1 VNVPPPPLHELEAEI
16 MDEVW
21 ARDACTVRDVLDAL
35 NARSPTPRA
44 YTTVM
49 TVMQRLDGKGL
60 LRRERDGR
68 RDVYVAVL
76 SRDEY
81 AQARAGA
88 QVGALVDEYG
98 DVALAHFARHM
109 SQLDPKR
116 REQIRR
122 LAGGD

>member
-1 VNVPPPPLHELEAEI
+1 VSVPPPPLHELEGEI

-21 ARDACTVRDVLDAL
+21 ARGACTVRDVLDAL
-35 NARSPTPRA
+35 NSRSPAPRA

-49 TVMQRLDGKGL
+49 TVMQRLDGKRL

-68 RDVYVAVL
+68 RDVYVAAL
-76 SRDEY
+76 GRDEY

>member
-1 VNVPPPPLHELEAEI
+1 MSAPPPLHELEGEI
-16 MDEVW
+16 MEEVW
-21 ARDACTVRDVLDAL
+21 DRGECTVRDVLDAL
-35 NARSPTPRA
+35 NARSATARA

-60 LRRERDGR
+60 LRRERAGR
-68 RDVYVAVL
+68 RDVYVAAL
-76 SRDEY
+76 SRGEY

-109 SQLDPKR
+109 SRLDPAR